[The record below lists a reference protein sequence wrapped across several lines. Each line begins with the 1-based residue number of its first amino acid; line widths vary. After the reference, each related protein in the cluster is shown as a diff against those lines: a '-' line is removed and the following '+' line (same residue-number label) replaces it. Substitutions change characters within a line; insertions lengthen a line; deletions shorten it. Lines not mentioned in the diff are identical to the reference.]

1 MTLAKAQAVRA
12 DKPDESFAGAVY
24 TAMRTAEEEADHW
37 IAKFQNDSYF
47 FEYDR
52 LAALVNDAH
61 CSIRSHI
68 CEAAEKYLLAHD
80 GVIDVWPDTRGES
93 VHQFSYKD
101 RETDKKVPVG
111 TVAFD
116 FFGDDYVGKLNFLRR
131 KKKGFVYRN
140 EHVNKYTQTVD
151 YIAAST
157 RRKQLKKEME
167 ETRNRTNA
175 LAELGTLLGI
185 GYLTLCTLCVL
196 ACMFFGFADVIM
208 GLFDSLETMPS
219 DSLARNLLMILYI
232 VAFLPGIL
240 CSWLAMLPSKI
251 YWTLTVLLLILCAGG
266 AVLCF
271 FGHREL
277 HAATVLADK
286 AEKEYRNFVGS
297 TEYKEAK
304 QNDRDTIAKNTAF
317 TEEWQRA
324 WYDWVCSVRTAPET
338 AEEIDKKLAEQKR

>member
-1 MTLAKAQAVRA
+1 
-12 DKPDESFAGAVY
+12 
-24 TAMRTAEEEADHW
+24 
-37 IAKFQNDSYF
+37 
-47 FEYDR
+47 
-52 LAALVNDAH
+52 
-61 CSIRSHI
+61 
-68 CEAAEKYLLAHD
+68 
-80 GVIDVWPDTRGES
+80 
-93 VHQFSYKD
+93 
-101 RETDKKVPVG
+101 
-111 TVAFD
+111 
-116 FFGDDYVGKLNFLRR
+116 
-131 KKKGFVYRN
+131 
-140 EHVNKYTQTVD
+140 
-151 YIAAST
+151 
-157 RRKQLKKEME
+157 ME

-175 LAELGTLLGI
+175 LAELGMLLGI

-251 YWTLTVLLLILCAGG
+251 YWTLTILLLILCAGG

-304 QNDRDTIAKNTAF
+304 QNDRETIAKNTAF